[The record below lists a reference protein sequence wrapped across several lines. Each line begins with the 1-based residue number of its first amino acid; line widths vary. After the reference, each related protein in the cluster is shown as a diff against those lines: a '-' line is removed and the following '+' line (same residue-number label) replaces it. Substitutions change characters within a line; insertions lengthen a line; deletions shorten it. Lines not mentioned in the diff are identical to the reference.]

1 MLLTFVGQA
10 VASVSVECEMP
21 HMGASASHAE
31 HHAMQSEHNHTGT
44 MQMDCC
50 DEEPSNNDC
59 HCPIN
64 GCGGSSILTYYAIF
78 NAFALPTEKVTQ
90 LNLGVALPPAS
101 TLFRPPMFA

>member
-10 VASVSVECEMP
+10 IASVSVECEMP

-31 HHAMQSEHNHTGT
+31 HHAMQSEHTDT

-78 NAFALPTEKVTQ
+78 NALALPTEKVTQ
-90 LNLGVALPPAS
+90 LNFGVALPPAS